1 MKTRLFGTFSFV
13 FFRYFKTGPKILLIV
28 RFLCD
33 KLLPNMASS
42 RVKVWTPCAVT
53 GPRGLNAANIDL
65 LTHLSKMSGA
75 KVLRAD
81 FQNEIATLVAG
92 GQKLEGNLSYETRG
106 KLGPYKWHNQAI

>member
-1 MKTRLFGTFSFV
+1 MV
-13 FFRYFKTGPKILLIV
+13 
-28 RFLCD
+28 
-33 KLLPNMASS
+33 SS

-106 KLGPYKWHNQAI
+106 KLGPYEWHNQAI